1 MPELSRFYGIIIRM
15 FNIDNE
21 HPPEHIHIKYSEY
34 QAVMELKTLNI
45 IEGSLPKK
53 ARILVRE
60 WAEEHQE
67 ELISMWKTQ
76 LSTKLNLWN
85 KR

>member
-15 FNIDNE
+15 FNIDKEHPLKHIHVKYNE
-21 HPPEHIHIKYSEY
+21 H
-34 QAVMELKTLNI
+34 QAVIEIKTLNI

-60 WAEEHQE
+60 WGELHQN
-67 ELISMWKTQ
+67 ELNEMWDTQ
-76 LSTKLNLWN
+76 NFHKIAPLE
-85 KR
+85 